1 MPKSDQKQS
10 HIDNDIENKKK
21 LASMSE
27 NALENNS
34 DIEENQD
41 MEEMDE
47 LDELDEIEED
57 DDSEMTEDQEETE
70 SEDDETD
77 EDSDED
83 TDDDNDDDDND
94 DDDDDDEERV
104 RRTTDMSNSTSLDL
118 TNTTMQLYLREIGK
132 VSLLNSNQ
140 EFWLANRVEA
150 VQRMNQIELEL
161 SDKNDNVTLTMIYE
175 VLYEKLSDAWD
186 QVQIKT
192 KALEKEIPELTE
204 IAKETRDLRG
214 IWQDQTQ
221 SYTRSYLNNG
231 MWKNSNE
238 WDSVVQ
244 DVFTV
249 FLSLYCLSNTTLAKL
264 EKHYERKHKLPN
276 KRTFSGWL
284 DDEFFLQEERNKL
297 DFLDEEAQSSIIQAN
312 LRLVVSIAKR
322 YTNRGS
328 SFEDLIQEG
337 NIGLLRAVQK
347 FDPTRGYKFSTYATW
362 WIRQAI
368 TRSIADQARTIR
380 IPVHLLESIQKIS
393 RIRKDLTQ
401 TLKRSP
407 TNEELALETEFI
419 DREDADLIKNALE
432 NNTPIPQAVAL
443 RWQQAT
449 QKIERIQRT
458 AEEPV
463 SLESPIG
470 NEENSSLGDFIEDQ
484 DSLAPVDAAAKSILK
499 EQLQTALNVLTARER
514 EVLEMRYGLN
524 DGKDHTL
531 EEVGRHF
538 NVTRERIRQI
548 EAKALRKLRRP
559 SRTQSLRDF
568 L

>member
-1 MPKSDQKQS
+1 MPKSDTNQS
-10 HIDNDIENKKK
+10 HIDQDIENKKK
-21 LASMSE
+21 KTSISKKELEDKSE
-27 NALENNS
+27 IIEKNENLE
-34 DIEENQD
+34 DV
-41 MEEMDE
+41 
-47 LDELDEIEED
+47 DEIEED
-57 DDSEMTEDQEETE
+57 DNDESEEIEETDDQEEVE
-70 SEDDETD
+70 EA
-77 EDSDED
+77 
-83 TDDDNDDDDND
+83 
-94 DDDDDDEERV
+94 DDDEDDDEDERV
-104 RRTTDMSNSTSLDL
+104 RRSTDLSNSTSLDL

-150 VQRMNQIELEL
+150 VQRMNQIELDL
-161 SDKNDNVTLTMIYE
+161 SDKNDTVSITMIYE
-175 VLYEKLSDAWD
+175 ALYEKLLKAWD
-186 QVQIKT
+186 EVIDQT
-192 KALEKEIPELTE
+192 KSIEKEPPDLHK
-204 IAKETRDLRG
+204 IAKETRELRG
-214 IWQDQTQ
+214 IWQDQTE

-231 MWKNSNE
+231 MWKNSAE
-238 WDSVVQ
+238 WDLIVKE
-244 DVFTV
+244 VFTV

-264 EKHYERKHKLPN
+264 EKHYERKNKLPN
-276 KRTFSGWL
+276 KRTFNGWL

-347 FDPTRGYKFSTYATW
+347 FDPTRGFKFSTYATW

-419 DREDADLIKNALE
+419 DRDDADLIKSALE
-432 NNTPIPQAVAL
+432 NNTPIPQTVAL

>member
-1 MPKSDQKQS
+1 MPKSDTNQS
-10 HIDNDIENKKK
+10 HIDQDIEIKKK
-21 LASMSE
+21 KTSISKKELEDKSE
-27 NALENNS
+27 IIEKNENLE
-34 DIEENQD
+34 DV
-41 MEEMDE
+41 DE
-47 LDELDEIEED
+47 IDEDDNDESEEIEEIVEID
-57 DDSEMTEDQEETE
+57 DLEE
-70 SEDDETD
+70 SEEA
-77 EDSDED
+77 
-83 TDDDNDDDDND
+83 
-94 DDDDDDEERV
+94 DDDEDDDEDERV
-104 RRTTDMSNSTSLDL
+104 RRSTDLSNSTSLDL

-150 VQRMNQIELEL
+150 VQRMNQIELDL
-161 SDKNDNVTLTMIYE
+161 SDINDTVSITMIYE
-175 VLYEKLSDAWD
+175 ALYEKLLKAWD
-186 QVQIKT
+186 DVIDQT
-192 KALEKEIPELTE
+192 KSIEKEPPDLHK
-204 IAKETRDLRG
+204 IAKETRELRG
-214 IWQDQTQ
+214 IWQDQTE

-231 MWKNSNE
+231 MWKNSAE
-238 WDSVVQ
+238 WDLIVKE
-244 DVFTV
+244 VFTV

-264 EKHYERKHKLPN
+264 EKHYERKNKLPN
-276 KRTFSGWL
+276 KRTFNGWL

-347 FDPTRGYKFSTYATW
+347 FDPTRGFKFSTYATW

-401 TLKRSP
+401 TLKRTP

-419 DREDADLIKNALE
+419 DRDDADLIKSALA
-432 NNTPIPQAVAL
+432 NNTPIPQTVAL

>member
-1 MPKSDQKQS
+1 MPKSDTNQS
-10 HIDNDIENKKK
+10 HIDQDIENKKK
-21 LASMSE
+21 KTSISKKELEDKSE
-27 NALENNS
+27 IIEKNENLE
-34 DIEENQD
+34 DV
-41 MEEMDE
+41 
-47 LDELDEIEED
+47 DEIEED
-57 DDSEMTEDQEETE
+57 DNDESEEIEETDDQEEVE
-70 SEDDETD
+70 EA
-77 EDSDED
+77 
-83 TDDDNDDDDND
+83 
-94 DDDDDDEERV
+94 DDDEDDDEDERV
-104 RRTTDMSNSTSLDL
+104 RRSTDLSNSTSLDL

-150 VQRMNQIELEL
+150 VQRMNQIELDL
-161 SDKNDNVTLTMIYE
+161 SDKNDTVSITMIYE
-175 VLYEKLSDAWD
+175 ALYEKLLKAWD
-186 QVQIKT
+186 EVIDQT
-192 KALEKEIPELTE
+192 KSIEKEPPDLHK
-204 IAKETRDLRG
+204 IAKETRELRG
-214 IWQDQTQ
+214 IWQDQTE

-231 MWKNSNE
+231 MWKNSAE
-238 WDSVVQ
+238 WDLIVKE
-244 DVFTV
+244 VFTV

-264 EKHYERKHKLPN
+264 EKHYERKNKLPN
-276 KRTFSGWL
+276 KRTFNGWL

-347 FDPTRGYKFSTYATW
+347 FDPTRGFKFSTYATW

-419 DREDADLIKNALE
+419 DRDDADLIKNALE
-432 NNTPIPQAVAL
+432 NNTPIPQTVAL

>member
-1 MPKSDQKQS
+1 MPKSDTNQS
-10 HIDNDIENKKK
+10 HIDQDIENKKK
-21 LASMSE
+21 KTSISKKELEDKSE
-27 NALENNS
+27 IIEKNENLE
-34 DIEENQD
+34 DV
-41 MEEMDE
+41 
-47 LDELDEIEED
+47 DEIEED
-57 DDSEMTEDQEETE
+57 DNDESEEIEENDDQEEVE
-70 SEDDETD
+70 EA
-77 EDSDED
+77 
-83 TDDDNDDDDND
+83 
-94 DDDDDDEERV
+94 DDDEDDDEDERV
-104 RRTTDMSNSTSLDL
+104 RRSTDLSNSTSLDL

-150 VQRMNQIELEL
+150 VQRMNQIELDL
-161 SDKNDNVTLTMIYE
+161 SDKNDTVSITMIYE
-175 VLYEKLSDAWD
+175 ALYEKLLKAWD
-186 QVQIKT
+186 EVIDQT
-192 KALEKEIPELTE
+192 KSIEKEPPDLHK
-204 IAKETRDLRG
+204 IAKETRELRG
-214 IWQDQTQ
+214 IWQDQTE

-231 MWKNSNE
+231 MWKNSAE
-238 WDSVVQ
+238 WDLIVKE
-244 DVFTV
+244 VFTV

-264 EKHYERKHKLPN
+264 EKHYERKNKLPN
-276 KRTFSGWL
+276 KRTFNGWL

-347 FDPTRGYKFSTYATW
+347 FDPTRGFKFSTYATW

-419 DREDADLIKNALE
+419 DRDDADLIKSALE
-432 NNTPIPQAVAL
+432 NNTPIPQTVAL

>member
-1 MPKSDQKQS
+1 MPK
-10 HIDNDIENKKK
+10 NDSYFI
-21 LASMSE
+21 SE
-27 NALENNS
+27 NIN
-34 DIEENQD
+34 
-41 MEEMDE
+41 E
-47 LDELDEIEED
+47 LDGEESLEDNMAKKRKKQNLDEV
-57 DDSEMTEDQEETE
+57 SHNTH
-70 SEDDETD
+70 
-77 EDSDED
+77 
-83 TDDDNDDDDND
+83 
-94 DDDDDDEERV
+94 
-104 RRTTDMSNSTSLDL
+104 LDL

-132 VSLLNSNQ
+132 VSLLNANQ
-140 EFWLANRVEA
+140 EFWLANRVETI
-150 VQRMNQIELEL
+150 QRLDQIEQEL
-161 SDKNDNVTLTMIYE
+161 SEKSDPVTLTMIYE
-175 VLYEKLSDAWD
+175 KQYEKLTKAWD
-186 QVQIKT
+186 FIITETV
-192 KALEKEIPELTE
+192 ALEKEPPDFDE
-204 IAKETRDLRG
+204 IITETRTLRG
-214 IWQDQTQ
+214 IWQDQTE

-231 MWKNSNE
+231 MWKVSKE
-238 WDSVVQ
+238 WDLIVQ
-244 DVFTV
+244 ETFSA
-249 FLSLYCLSNTTLAKL
+249 FIALYCFSDDLIEKIT
-264 EKHYERKHKLPN
+264 KHYHKRHKLPSKKSFN
-276 KRTFSGWL
+276 NWL
-284 DDEFFLQEERNKL
+284 DDEFFLQDELSKL
-297 DFLDEEAQSSIIQAN
+297 DYLSEEAQSSIIQAN

-393 RIRKDLTQ
+393 RIKKDLTQ

-407 TNEELALETEFI
+407 TSEELSLETEFI
-419 DREDADLIKNALE
+419 DIDDADLIKAALK
-432 NNTPIPQAVAL
+432 NGTPIPQAVAL

-449 QKIERIQRT
+449 QKIEKIQRT

-470 NEENSSLGDFIEDQ
+470 NEDNSSLGDFIEDQ

-499 EQLQTALNVLTARER
+499 EQLHTALTILTSRER

-559 SRTQSLRDF
+559 SRSQSLRDF
-568 L
+568 LH

>member
-1 MPKSDQKQS
+1 MPKNDQNPKNS
-10 HIDNDIENKKK
+10 INE
-21 LASMSE
+21 E
-27 NALENNS
+27 LE
-34 DIEENQD
+34 DDQ
-41 MEEMDE
+41 M
-47 LDELDEIEED
+47 LDKEIEETTD
-57 DDSEMTEDQEETE
+57 DPEQAQDEANNDQVEEE
-70 SEDDETD
+70 A
-77 EDSDED
+77 
-83 TDDDNDDDDND
+83 DDNDDDDIDEND
-94 DDDDDDEERV
+94 DNDDNHDSDDEEELSPTKGRKK
-104 RRTTDMSNSTSLDL
+104 TAAASPHLDM

-132 VSLLNSNQ
+132 VNLLNANQ

-150 VQRMNQIELEL
+150 IQRMNQIELEL
-161 SDKNDNVTLTMIYE
+161 SDDNDSVSLTMIYQA
-175 VLYEKLSDAWD
+175 LFEKLSDSWEII
-186 QVQIKT
+186 QPQIA
-192 KALEKEIPELTE
+192 ALELDPPDLSQI
-204 IAKETRDLRG
+204 IHETRELRG
-214 IWQDQTQ
+214 IWQDQTT

-231 MWKNSNE
+231 LWKVSNE
-238 WDSVVQ
+238 WDAIVQ
-244 DVFTV
+244 HVFTV
-249 FLSLYCLSNTTLAKL
+249 FLSLYCFSNLLVTKL

-276 KRTFSGWL
+276 KRTFNGWL
-284 DDEFFLQEERNKL
+284 EDEFYLQEERNIL
-297 DFLDEEAQSSIIQAN
+297 DFLEEEAESSIIQAN

-393 RIRKDLTQ
+393 RIKKDLTQ
-401 TLKRSP
+401 KLKRSP

-419 DREDADLIKNALE
+419 DKEDADLIKDALKNE
-432 NNTPIPQAVAL
+432 SPIPQAVAL

-449 QKIERIQRT
+449 QKIEKIQRT

-484 DSLAPVDAAAKSILK
+484 DSLAPVDAAAKSILR
-499 EQLQTALNVLTARER
+499 EQLNTALNVLTPRER
-514 EVLEMRYGLN
+514 EVLQMRYGLN

-559 SRTQSLRDF
+559 SRSQSLRDF

>member
-10 HIDNDIENKKK
+10 YIDNDIENKKK
-21 LASMSE
+21 LASMSKKE
-27 NALENNS
+27 LEDNS
-34 DIEENQD
+34 DIIEEND
-41 MEEMDE
+41 DLEEV
-47 LDELDEIEED
+47 DEIEED
-57 DDSEMTEDQEETE
+57 EDIEEVDDFEEDVE
-70 SEDDETD
+70 SDDED
-77 EDSDED
+77 EE
-83 TDDDNDDDDND
+83 D
-94 DDDDDDEERV
+94 DDDDDSDEERV
-104 RRTTDMSNSTSLDL
+104 RRTTDLSNSTSLDL

-150 VQRMNQIELEL
+150 VQRMNQIELDL
-161 SDKNDNVTLTMIYE
+161 SDKNDTVTLTMIYE
-175 VLYEKLSDAWD
+175 EIYEKLLTAWEEVVN
-186 QVQIKT
+186 QTKT
-192 KALEKEIPELTE
+192 MEKECPDFSK
-204 IAKETRDLRG
+204 IAKETRELRG
-214 IWQDQTQ
+214 IWQDQTY
-221 SYTRSYLNNG
+221 SYTRDFLNNG
-231 MWKNSNE
+231 MWKNSNA

-244 DVFTV
+244 EVFTV
-249 FLSLYCLSNTTLAKL
+249 FLSLYCFSNTTIAKI

-276 KRTFSGWL
+276 KRTFNSWL
-284 DDEFFLQEERNKL
+284 DDEFYLQEERNKL

-407 TNEELALETEFI
+407 SNEELALETEFI
-419 DREDADLIKNALE
+419 ERDDADLIKSALA

-499 EQLQTALNVLTARER
+499 EQLQTALNVLTPRER

>member
-83 TDDDNDDDDND
+83 TDDDND

-276 KRTFSGWL
+276 KRTFTGWL